1 MSGIPVL
8 VVEDNE
14 TNMRLIR
21 YLLSSKGYEPHSATN
36 AAEALELLKG
46 FHPRLILMDMQLPG
60 MDGYEL
66 TRQIK
71 SAPETNDIVVI
82 ALTAFAMKGDEE
94 KARAAGCDGYLTKP
108 IDTRAFAATLAGFLG
123 G

>member
-14 TNMRLIR
+14 TNMRLIL
-21 YLLSSKGYEPHSATN
+21 YLLSSKRYEPHSATN

-66 TRQIK
+66 TRQLK
-71 SAPETNDIVVI
+71 SAPETKDIVVI

-108 IDTRAFAATLAGFLG
+108 IDTRTFAATLAGFLRP
-123 G
+123 